1 MIFRRKQKRKK
12 EEAMRYPMIKRREIK
27 WPQQRINQN
36 NPKSPK
42 MIKTKTRNEVMVP
55 KYWRNIYKKELL
67 NITHLNSGSSYDN
80 AKWHKP
86 KNGEIINT
94 IITVIADT
102 TTPIIV
108 MVPPPN
114 P

>member
-1 MIFRRKQKRKK
+1 MFRRKQKRKK
-12 EEAMRYPMIKRREIK
+12 EEVMKYQMIKRLEIK
-27 WPQQRINQN
+27 WRRQRINRN
-36 NPKSPK
+36 HRKSPK
-42 MIKTKTRNEVMVP
+42 MIANKTRNEVMVP

-108 MVPPPN
+108 MVLLPN